1 MNYNIKFIKRDKL
14 YEICEKIIKRL
25 KKSAESEEKD
35 LHKNIIDPFSALFD
49 ASFNNLSISQWLN
62 SEKIR
67 QVQKSLQNEIG
78 TFHQEVLGSI
88 KDWKNL
94 GTGEVIDIVN
104 DEKKIIAEIKNKF
117 NTTKGNHKIAIYDDL
132 DSLLKEKY
140 VGYTAYYVAILA
152 KKKLIRSFTPSD
164 NKTKKQ
170 RPENK
175 RIIEIDGKSFY
186 KIVTG
191 DDDAIYK
198 IYKAIPD
205 ILSEILKNDKT
216 KIISDP
222 LFEIIFEKAFKK

>member
-25 KKSAESEEKD
+25 KKSAKSEEKD

-222 LFEIIFEKAFKK
+222 LFEII

>member
-1 MNYNIKFIKRDKL
+1 MNYNIKFIKQERL
-14 YEICEKIIKRL
+14 YKICENIIKRL
-25 KKSAESEEKD
+25 KKTSKSEEKD
-35 LHKNIIDPFSALFD
+35 LHKNILDPFSALFD
-49 ASFNNLSISQWLN
+49 ASYNNISITQWLN

-78 TFHQEVLGSI
+78 TFHQEILGSI
-88 KDWKNL
+88 EGWKNL
-94 GTGEVIDIVN
+94 ERGSVIDLVN

-132 DSLLKEKY
+132 DCLLKENYK
-140 VGYTAYYVAILA
+140 GYTAYYVAILA
-152 KKKLIRSFTPSD
+152 KKELTRSFTPSD

-170 RPENK
+170 RPYNK
-175 RIIEIDGKSFY
+175 KIIEIDGKSFY

-198 IYKAIPD
+198 IYKMIPN

>member
-78 TFHQEVLGSI
+78 TFHQEALGSI
-88 KDWKNL
+88 KDWKSL

-132 DSLLKEKY
+132 DSLLKKKY

>member
-25 KKSAESEEKD
+25 KKSAKSEEKD